1 MNSQKNWNK
10 LNKSTDK
17 INSNLNQSFQYNPR
31 ERLMSILKRIS
42 ESDPVLMTKL
52 SFLKE
57 RKKRSYIFQIKNKN
71 ESDFNE
77 ISNNMS
83 LQEKELLSNVNE
95 FKQDVID
102 FVKSE
107 NKNFNRYAKYKK
119 TNDYFSALYKSY
131 QKKKKKKGDAS
142 FLDNEFYFDI
152 ANKYLLNNR
161 RLPDMKR
168 NVFNS
173 NPLILDNFQ
182 IKKFFINNK
191 VDSKKFMNF
200 LERIKDM
207 TFRKITGDTRLSVE
221 EQKRLENIKENEKP
235 KDYVEPEILIP
246 KLQEEIAKTQFTYDC
261 LINENKSKTIEEPNV
276 KPLLLKS
283 NKDNNFYDIKK
294 LNVTKK
300 INFVDDMNINNNNN
314 INENNNDFSINNKN
328 NDIAKNKNNNNDKN
342 TNNNVNINTSSIDT
356 TTIPLDTRNM
366 AFKTPSYNIFIRK
379 KTHTNIFM
387 SPLGSK
393 LQSNTSHLAD
403 FFNNELDNPNSNSNI
418 NKNFDPLFYSKS
430 GKNNNSIFLKRSTI
444 NNNNSI
450 KIDKELNNS
459 SIFENHKLRLFSPK
473 KRIDFNKFMNNAN
486 KIEEKKENQEINIEK
501 EQKEEKEKEKE
512 QNQEINKITPNT
524 MKKNNETKDFF
535 KNILSKSLNN
545 NDKALPKKINLK
557 SKLDFFQK
565 RIPKIIAKKK
575 YKTKTELENEQYQN
589 LENLYNKAL
598 HLKSKSFDDQV
609 ELENYLLSSKRK
621 QNMNEIMNL
630 KSTYYNIYKMEKNFS
645 KKNLI
650 KEEYSLRNINLNK
663 SIYFTERQKQIL
675 NKNKLFTKAFFNNA
689 NKFRMIICKKNK
701 EEDN

>member
-1 MNSQKNWNK
+1 MNSQKNWN
-10 LNKSTDK
+10 LNKSSDK
-17 INSNLNQSFQYNPR
+17 NNSNLNKSFQYNPR

-52 SFLKE
+52 TFLKE

-83 LQEKELLSNVNE
+83 MKEKELLSHVNE

-102 FVKSE
+102 FEKSE
-107 NKNFNRYAKYKK
+107 NKNFSRYAKYKK
-119 TNDYFSALYKSY
+119 NNDYFSKLYKSF
-131 QKKKKKKGDAS
+131 QKKKKKRGDTS
-142 FLDNEFYFDI
+142 FLGNEFYFDI
-152 ANKYLLNNR
+152 ANKYLLNNK

-191 VDSKKFMNF
+191 VDSKKFLNF
-200 LERIKDM
+200 LERLKDM

-221 EQKRLENIKENEKP
+221 EQKRLENIIENEKP
-235 KDYVEPEILIP
+235 KDYVEPEVLIP

-283 NKDNNFYDIKK
+283 NKDTFNEVKK
-294 LNVTKK
+294 LNTTKK
-300 INFVDDMNINNNNN
+300 INFVDDINIKNNNN
-314 INENNNDFSINNKN
+314 INENDNDFNINIKN
-328 NDIAKNKNNNNDKN
+328 NDTTKNKNNNNDKN
-342 TNNNVNINTSSIDT
+342 TNNNMNINTSSIDT
-356 TTIPLDTRNM
+356 TTIPLDTKNII
-366 AFKTPSYNIFIRK
+366 FKTPRYNIFSRK
-379 KTHTNIFM
+379 KTHTTIFM
-387 SPLGSK
+387 SPLRSK

-403 FFNNELDNPNSNSNI
+403 FFNNELDNSNSNSNI
-418 NKNFDPLFYSKS
+418 NKNFDPLFNSKS
-430 GKNNNSIFLKRSTI
+430 GKNNNNIFLKRSTI
-444 NNNNSI
+444 NNNSI

-459 SIFENHKLRLFSPK
+459 SIFENNKLRLFSPK
-473 KRIDFNKFMNNAN
+473 KRIDFNKFMNNKN
-486 KIEEKKENQEINIEK
+486 KIEEKKENLEINDIEK
-501 EQKEEKEKEKE
+501 EQKKEKEKEKEKE
-512 QNQEINKITPNT
+512 QKPEISKIIPKT

-535 KNILSKSLNN
+535 KNILSKSHNN
-545 NDKALPKKINLK
+545 NVKSSPKKINIK

-565 RIPKIIAKKK
+565 RMPKIIAKKK

-589 LENLYNKAL
+589 IENLYNKAL

-609 ELENYLLSSKRK
+609 ELENYLMSSKRK
-621 QNMNEIMNL
+621 QNMSEIMNL
-630 KSTYYNIYKMEKNFS
+630 KSTYYNIYKMERNFS
-645 KKNLI
+645 KNLI

-663 SIYFTERQKQIL
+663 SIDFTERQKQIL
-675 NKNKLFTKAFFNNA
+675 NKNKLFTKAFFSNA

-701 EEDN
+701 KEDN